1 MGIFRKNEKIEGEIG
16 YFNLQEWWLD
26 DLTKEE
32 KNVILSIYKPL
43 GAGEGSLI
51 KGKIFSTNQTAI
63 GLLSGLS
70 SWFKKPECREIS
82 YKIIK
87 KAEELASD
95 RNPVLDLHFLYQ
107 SKIEIYYRNRDND
120 EFALSSAIEA
130 CKQQI
135 GISEKAKEAFIKEMG
150 LPLPMHI
157 GYKQLCIIM
166 EKQKNFEEVIRLS
179 RIAKEQGWNGD
190 WDKRIEKCKKKIEN
204 IK

>member
-1 MGIFRKNEKIEGEIG
+1 MKIEGEIE
-16 YFNLQEWWLD
+16 YFGLQEWWLNEF
-26 DLTKEE
+26 TNEE
-32 KNVILSIYKPL
+32 QNVILSIYKPL
-43 GAGEGSLI
+43 IFGEMSSGENLLI
-51 KGKIFSTNQTAI
+51 KGKIRSSSQTVI

-70 SWFKKPECREIS
+70 GWFKKPEYRQIS

-95 RNPVLDLHFLYQ
+95 KTPVLELHFLYQ
-107 SKIEIYYRNRDND
+107 SKIEIFYRNRDND
-120 EFALSSAIEA
+120 AFALSSAIEG

-135 GISEKAKEAFIKEMG
+135 GISEKAKRAFLREFNG
-150 LPLPMHI
+150 PLPMHV

-166 EKQKNFEEVIRLS
+166 EKQKNYEEVIRLS

-190 WDKRIEKCKKKIEN
+190 WDKRIENCKKKMEF